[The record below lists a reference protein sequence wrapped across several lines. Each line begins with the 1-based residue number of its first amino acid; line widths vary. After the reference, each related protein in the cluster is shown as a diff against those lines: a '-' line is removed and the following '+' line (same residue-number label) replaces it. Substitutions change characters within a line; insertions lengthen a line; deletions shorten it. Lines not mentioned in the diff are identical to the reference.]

1 MASFYRSILDW
12 FNIEYGDN
20 VSGREAMTLP
30 AMWYGVSKISG
41 HCGRLP
47 LFIHKKLQDG
57 GSRKAESHWAYD
69 LIKSRPNGYQTADV
83 FREQLTAHAI
93 LWGNGRAAII
103 NPGTPEAELIPLLP
117 DRTDT
122 MMLLGEKVHIT
133 KIDKDDRI
141 SLYESIEEDPRK
153 TVMLYDKDV
162 YHVQGFGFD
171 GVQGLSLVSMMRRAL
186 RIPISQEEHALNQ
199 TKKGFAAKIL
209 LEAPP
214 GALRDEDKAKEF
226 IESFNKANSSSDNAG
241 KAALLREGMKASV
254 VSMNNGDAQF
264 VEQRRFSRQDV
275 MLMLGLDG
283 MPGDGDNHS
292 YNSKEMENLNY
303 LDNALGRW
311 ISRHES
317 QVDMKILT
325 AKERRLGYYSR
336 FNLAALLRTDT
347 QTQASV
353 ISTFINARVLN
364 PNESREL
371 LDRNPYDG
379 GDEYINPAISQAE
392 ARMESSSDNNSS
404 ATAILETSVRG
415 LVRREANDAKN
426 GANKTDFCGWIDA
439 HYSKWENKLAA
450 KLEDLGIDRDR
461 ATDHCEESKEML
473 LNVAGSSTP
482 EQLRANVEKCVA
494 NWENRVYKLLGI
506 NEYA

>member
-1 MASFYRSILDW
+1 
-12 FNIEYGDN
+12 
-20 VSGREAMTLP
+20 
-30 AMWYGVSKISG
+30 
-41 HCGRLP
+41 
-47 LFIHKKLQDG
+47 
-57 GSRKAESHWAYD
+57 
-69 LIKSRPNGYQTADV
+69 
-83 FREQLTAHAI
+83 
-93 LWGNGRAAII
+93 
-103 NPGTPEAELIPLLP
+103 
-117 DRTDT
+117 
-122 MMLLGEKVHIT
+122 
-133 KIDKDDRI
+133 
-141 SLYESIEEDPRK
+141 
-153 TVMLYDKDV
+153 
-162 YHVQGFGFD
+162 
-171 GVQGLSLVSMMRRAL
+171 
-186 RIPISQEEHALNQ
+186 
-199 TKKGFAAKIL
+199 
-209 LEAPP
+209 
-214 GALRDEDKAKEF
+214 
-226 IESFNKANSSSDNAG
+226 
-241 KAALLREGMKASV
+241 
-254 VSMNNGDAQF
+254 
-264 VEQRRFSRQDV
+264 
-275 MLMLGLDG
+275 MLGLDG